1 MKKILLIGL
10 LLMATA
16 MVNAQVVFYIQA
28 PSPLEGSYNITYVGQ
43 ADGTTDWGSPNMDDP
58 ANVVI
63 GELVMAVDGTAT
75 DDSLLCEEVANGDEV
90 NGKIAVYYRG
100 ACEFGLKALNAQNAG
115 AIAAVIINHTGD
127 PIEMGGGEEGLNVTI
142 PVAMISE
149 LDGAALRDAID
160 EGGLTAFFGNKSG
173 FYDNDLGVTAATA
186 LRAEHF
192 SHPRALAQNETDY
205 TVQVGAAIINYGTA
219 TQSDVT
225 LNCQIT
231 LDGNVLYDQTSES
244 PVELANG
251 DTIQF
256 DLPTFSMEPFE
267 AGFYEMTY
275 NVLYGQ
281 EDEFPSD
288 NANAA
293 NFMIS
298 DSLFSYS
305 RIDEETGEANNITG
319 TRPGAATGEVRV
331 CLEFHHANGSM
342 VQVEG
347 LSFAAGTL
355 GEEMTGELV
364 DSYVYE
370 WEAEFTDLDD
380 PNFDL
385 SVDLLNELTFGSYEY
400 LEDLDN
406 QNIYMPFD
414 EIVTLEDDVRYLF
427 CVSYFSEDLLL
438 TYDSRTLD
446 YDKNLVF
453 YNQPLFPL
461 YNESDAA
468 QQWYVTGFGTNIV
481 PAMTVKMKDPL
492 YDAINEEAKR
502 VEITPFPNPTANHI
516 NIPVGNNYG
525 QTLIDVY
532 DIAGKRVKSL
542 NVTTTSFEI
551 LKVNVSDLDDGAY
564 IFKMN
569 FEDGSY
575 SNFNVVV
582 NN

>member
-1 MKKILLIGL
+1 
-10 LLMATA
+10 MATA
-16 MVNAQVVFYIQA
+16 MVNAQVVFYVQA

-43 ADGTTDWGSPNMDDP
+43 VEGTTDWGSPNMDDP

-63 GELVMAVDGTAT
+63 GELVMAYDGTAT
-75 DDSLLCEEVANGDEV
+75 DDSLLCEAVVNGDDV
-90 NGKIAVYYRG
+90 NGKIAVFYRG
-100 ACEFGLKALNAQNAG
+100 TCEFGVKALNAQNAG
-115 AIAAVIINHTGD
+115 AIAAVIINNGGD
-127 PIEMGGGEEGLNVTI
+127 PIEMGGGEQGGNVTI
-142 PVAMISE
+142 PMAMIST
-149 LDGAALRDAID
+149 LDGAALRGAIE
-160 EGGLTAFFGNKSG
+160 EGGLTVFFGNKSG
-173 FYDNDLGVTAATA
+173 FYDNDLGITAATA

-192 SHPRALAQNETDY
+192 SHPRALAQNAADY
-205 TVQVGAAIINYGTA
+205 TVQVGASIINYGTA

-244 PVELANG
+244 PVELVNG

-256 DLPTFSMEPFE
+256 DLPVFSMEPFE
-267 AGFYEMTY
+267 AGYYNMTY
-275 NVLYGQ
+275 NVVYGQ

-305 RIDEETGEANNITG
+305 RVNEETGEANNITG

-331 CLEFHHANGSM
+331 CLEFDHANGSM

-355 GEEMTGELV
+355 GDEMIGELV
-364 DSYVYE
+364 DTYVYE
-370 WEAEFTDLDD
+370 WEAEFEDLDD
-380 PNFDL
+380 PNYLLDN
-385 SVDLLNELTFGSYEY
+385 DALNELTFGSYEY

-406 QNIYMPFD
+406 QNIYVPFED
-414 EIVTLEDDVRYLF
+414 IVTLDNDIRYLF
-427 CVSYFSEDLLL
+427 CVSYFSTDLLL
-438 TYDSRTLD
+438 SYDSRTLD
-446 YDKNLVF
+446 YDRNLVF

-461 YNESDAA
+461 FNETSADGPWFA
-468 QQWYVTGFGTNIV
+468 VGFGTNIV
-481 PAMTVKMKDPL
+481 PAMTVNMKDPL
-492 YDAINEEAKR
+492 YDAINEEAQR

-532 DIAGKRVKSL
+532 NIAGKKVKSL

-551 LKVNVSDLDDGAY
+551 LKVNVSDLDNGAY

-569 FEDGSY
+569 FEDGSF
-575 SNFNVVV
+575 SNFNVIV